1 MISKKEEVWCVVP
14 VSVAACLRLLH
25 GFCVVHFHNNLSW
38 PFNTK
43 ERTAKRLLL
52 QSIHKKPIH
61 PHLAFLRLHYQ
72 LHFLLDWK
80 TLTPD
85 RKKAIL
91 SMGCLAMVGQFFLS
105 GSGEASAG
113 EICTLSTIRYA

>member
-1 MISKKEEVWCVVP
+1 MISKKEECGVVP
-14 VSVAACLRLLH
+14 VSVAACLHFLH
-25 GFCVVHFHNNLSW
+25 GFCVVHFPKNLSW

-43 ERTAKRLLL
+43 ERTTKILLL

-61 PHLAFLRLHYQ
+61 PHLTFLRLHYQ

-80 TLTPD
+80 TILAD
-85 RKKAIL
+85 RKKVIF
-91 SMGCLAMVGQFFLS
+91 SMGWLAMVGQFFLS